1 MKRLLFLCIL
11 FLSGSLMAQ
20 SVNDEIEGFVQVKE
34 LIKSDSNQAADKIDQ
49 LLKGKNKKNP
59 GLLSD
64 IGMAYLS
71 AGKLTEAKEYAELAR
86 KADSK
91 SSSVYLLEGDIALA
105 EKNVGLACQ
114 LYEQAIYFNPEC
126 KEAYIKYANAY
137 RNASPQLAIE
147 KLLELK
153 KLDPTY
159 VAAYKAL
166 AEVYYSNNEF
176 NKASEAYAQFIDS
189 PEATEND
196 ITKYAF
202 ALFLNHDF
210 EKSLQ
215 VVHKG
220 LERNPRHAAFNRLAM
235 YNNADLKRYDQ
246 GLQAAERFFKSSDN
260 PDFAYLDYLY
270 YGHLL
275 NETKQYDAAIEQ
287 YQKAMQADNKKENL
301 WREISE
307 VYENKGDYNQAIES
321 YKKFYDALSAD
332 KQTADLQLELGKLY
346 YAKGTSTENT
356 AVTDEEKKTAL
367 KEADV
372 IFADIAKKVPD
383 NYLGSFWQAR
393 ANSAMDPETTEGL
406 AKPYYEAVVEMLLNK
421 NEPRFKSILVECYS
435 YLGYYYLVAN
445 KLPESK
451 EYWEKILEIAPDN
464 ATAQKALEGMKG

>member
-153 KLDPTY
+153 KTGPY
-159 VAAYKAL
+159 VCCC
-166 AEVYYSNNEF
+166 
-176 NKASEAYAQFIDS
+176 
-189 PEATEND
+189 
-196 ITKYAF
+196 
-202 ALFLNHDF
+202 
-210 EKSLQ
+210 LQ
-215 VVHKG
+215 
-220 LERNPRHAAFNRLAM
+220 
-235 YNNADLKRYDQ
+235 
-246 GLQAAERFFKSSDN
+246 S
-260 PDFAYLDYLY
+260 
-270 YGHLL
+270 
-275 NETKQYDAAIEQ
+275 
-287 YQKAMQADNKKENL
+287 
-301 WREISE
+301 IS
-307 VYENKGDYNQAIES
+307 
-321 YKKFYDALSAD
+321 
-332 KQTADLQLELGKLY
+332 
-346 YAKGTSTENT
+346 
-356 AVTDEEKKTAL
+356 
-367 KEADV
+367 
-372 IFADIAKKVPD
+372 
-383 NYLGSFWQAR
+383 R
-393 ANSAMDPETTEGL
+393 
-406 AKPYYEAVVEMLLNK
+406 
-421 NEPRFKSILVECYS
+421 SIL
-435 YLGYYYLVAN
+435 
-445 KLPESK
+445 
-451 EYWEKILEIAPDN
+451 
-464 ATAQKALEGMKG
+464 